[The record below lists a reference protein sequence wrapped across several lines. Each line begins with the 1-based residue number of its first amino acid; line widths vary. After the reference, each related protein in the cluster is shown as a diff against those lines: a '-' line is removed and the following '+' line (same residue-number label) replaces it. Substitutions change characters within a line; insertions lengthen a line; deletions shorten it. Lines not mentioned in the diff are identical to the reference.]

1 MGDQRRVH
9 GIFLFYSFFVSKR
22 VVLWHQEVASFP
34 FSFLMNSSWL
44 LVFLFHMFY
53 ILFLGL
59 LLKCWKGIYFSHYF
73 YLLFNFLFF
82 GIVILFHFWFRDLLR
97 ESYKKVE
104 VLCVVLFLVFLIFVF
119 SEAVLFVS
127 FFWSSFHSS
136 FSPTLGI
143 WPVEGLYLP
152 DPLELAFANTLLL
165 SNAAVSLGGAFV
177 SREIC
182 CSSNIFSLLSF
193 IQAWTFISLQL
204 KEFLILGLSINDS
217 VYGSLFF
224 FLTGLHF
231 FHVVVGLILISLV
244 LWSSCFSYKAS
255 NLIRVSER
263 YLFYSL
269 QLIYWH
275 FVEVLWLFIF
285 AVLYFY

>member
-1 MGDQRRVH
+1 MGQ
-9 GIFLFYSFFVSKR
+9 GSER

-34 FSFLMNSSWL
+34 FSFLLNSSWL

-53 ILFLGL
+53 ILFFGL
-59 LLKCWKGIYFSHYF
+59 HLKCWKGIYFSHYF
-73 YLLFNFLFF
+73 YLLFNFLFL
-82 GIVILFHFWFRDLLR
+82 GLIINLHFWFRDLLR
-97 ESYKKVE
+97 EGYKKVE

-119 SEAVLFVS
+119 SEAMLFLS

-136 FSPTLGI
+136 FSPSFAI
-143 WPVEGLYLP
+143 WPLEGLYAP

-177 SREIC
+177 SREIL

-193 IQAWTFISLQL
+193 ILAWTFISLQL
-204 KEFLILGLSINDS
+204 KEFLILALSINDS
-217 VYGSLFF
+217 VYGSVFF

-231 FHVVVGLILISLV
+231 FHVVVGLILISFV
-244 LWSSCFSYKAS
+244 LWSSNFLFKSVFV
-255 NLIRVSER
+255 IRVSER

-285 AVLYFY
+285 AVLYFNQK

>member
-1 MGDQRRVH
+1 MG
-9 GIFLFYSFFVSKR
+9 
-22 VVLWHQEVASFP
+22 
-34 FSFLMNSSWL
+34 
-44 LVFLFHMFY
+44 MFY

-59 LLKCWKGIYFSHYF
+59 LLECWKGIYFSHYF

-136 FSPTLGI
+136 FSPSLGI
-143 WPVEGLYLP
+143 WPIEGLYAP

-165 SNAAVSLGGAFV
+165 SNAAVSLGGALI
-177 SREIC
+177 SREILS
-182 CSSNIFSLLSF
+182 SSNVLSLLSF
-193 IQAWTFISLQL
+193 ILAWTFISLRL

-244 LWSSCFSYKAS
+244 LWSSCFSYKVS
-255 NLIRVSER
+255 LLIRVSER

-269 QLIYWH
+269 QLIYW
-275 FVEVLWLFIF
+275 
-285 AVLYFY
+285 

>member
-1 MGDQRRVH
+1 MGMQGR
-9 GIFLFYSFFVSKR
+9 LQR

-34 FSFLMNSSWL
+34 FSFLVNSSWL
-44 LVFLFHMFY
+44 LVLLFHMFY
-53 ILFLGL
+53 VLFSGL
-59 LLKCWKGIYFSHYF
+59 HLKCWKGIYFSHSF
-73 YLLFNFLFF
+73 YLLFNLLFL
-82 GIVILFHFWFRDLLR
+82 GLVILFHFWFRDLLR
-97 ESYKKVE
+97 EGYKKVE

-119 SEAVLFVS
+119 SEAMLFLS

-136 FSPTLGI
+136 FSPTFAI
-143 WPVEGLYLP
+143 WPLEGLYAP

-177 SREIC
+177 SREIL
-182 CSSNIFSLLSF
+182 SSSILFSLLSF
-193 IQAWTFISLQL
+193 ILAWTFISLQL
-204 KEFLILGLSINDS
+204 KEFLILALSINDS
-217 VYGSLFF
+217 VYGSVFF

-231 FHVVVGLILISLV
+231 FHVVVGLILISFV
-244 LWSSCFSYKAS
+244 FWSCNFSFKGLYV
-255 NLIRVSER
+255 IRISER

-285 AVLYFY
+285 QVLYLC

>member
-1 MGDQRRVH
+1 
-9 GIFLFYSFFVSKR
+9 
-22 VVLWHQEVASFP
+22 
-34 FSFLMNSSWL
+34 MNSSWL

-53 ILFLGL
+53 ILFSGL
-59 LLKCWKGIYFSHYF
+59 YIKCWKGIHFSHSF
-73 YLLFNFLFF
+73 YLLFNLLFL
-82 GIVILFHFWFRDLLR
+82 GLVILFHLWFRDLLR
-97 ESYKKVE
+97 EGYKKVE

-136 FSPTLGI
+136 FSPSLGI
-143 WPVEGLYLP
+143 WPHEGLYVP
-152 DPLELAFANTLLL
+152 DPLELASANTLLL

-177 SREIC
+177 SREIL
-182 CSSNIFSLLSF
+182 SSSSTFSLLSF
-193 IQAWTFISLQL
+193 ILAWTFISLQV
-204 KEFLILGLSINDS
+204 KEFLILALSINDS
-217 VYGSLFF
+217 VYGSVFF

-231 FHVVVGLILISLV
+231 FHVVVGLILLSFV
-244 LWSSCFSYKAS
+244 LWSSNFLSKI
-255 NLIRVSER
+255 NLGIRVSER

-285 AVLYFY
+285 LVLYCV

>member
-1 MGDQRRVH
+1 MG
-9 GIFLFYSFFVSKR
+9 
-22 VVLWHQEVASFP
+22 
-34 FSFLMNSSWL
+34 
-44 LVFLFHMFY
+44 
-53 ILFLGL
+53 
-59 LLKCWKGIYFSHYF
+59 KCWKGIYFSHYF
-73 YLLFNFLFF
+73 YLLFNLLFF
-82 GIVILFHFWFRDLLR
+82 GLIINLHFWFRDLLR
-97 ESYKKVE
+97 EDYKKVE
-104 VLCVVLFLVFLIFVF
+104 VLCIVLFLVFLIFVF

-152 DPLELAFANTLLL
+152 DPFELAFANTLLL

-177 SREIC
+177 SREILS
-182 CSSNIFSLLSF
+182 SSNIFSLLSF
-193 IQAWTFISLQL
+193 ILAWTFISLQL
-204 KEFLILGLSINDS
+204 KEFLILALSINDS

-231 FHVVVGLILISLV
+231 FHVVVGLVLISFV
-244 LWSSCFSYKAS
+244 LWSSNFSFKV
-255 NLIRVSER
+255 NLTIRVSER

-285 AVLYFY
+285 LVLYCV

>member
-1 MGDQRRVH
+1 MG
-9 GIFLFYSFFVSKR
+9 
-22 VVLWHQEVASFP
+22 FP

-104 VLCVVLFLVFLIFVF
+104 VLCVVLF
-119 SEAVLFVS
+119 VS

-182 CSSNIFSLLSF
+182 CSSNIYSLLSF
-193 IQAWTFISLQL
+193 IQAWTFIILQL

-244 LWSSCFSYKAS
+244 LWSSCFSFKSA

-285 AVLYFY
+285 AVLYFYQK

>member
-1 MGDQRRVH
+1 MG
-9 GIFLFYSFFVSKR
+9 
-22 VVLWHQEVASFP
+22 
-34 FSFLMNSSWL
+34 
-44 LVFLFHMFY
+44 
-53 ILFLGL
+53 
-59 LLKCWKGIYFSHYF
+59 
-73 YLLFNFLFF
+73 
-82 GIVILFHFWFRDLLR
+82 
-97 ESYKKVE
+97 
-104 VLCVVLFLVFLIFVF
+104 
-119 SEAVLFVS
+119 
-127 FFWSSFHSS
+127 
-136 FSPTLGI
+136 
-143 WPVEGLYLP
+143 
-152 DPLELAFANTLLL
+152 
-165 SNAAVSLGGAFV
+165 SLGGAFV
-177 SREIC
+177 SREIY
-182 CSSNIFSLLSF
+182 CSSNIFSL
-193 IQAWTFISLQL
+193 
-204 KEFLILGLSINDS
+204 LSINDS

>member
-1 MGDQRRVH
+1 MGMVGQLVQ
-9 GIFLFYSFFVSKR
+9 GSER
-22 VVLWHQEVASFP
+22 VVLSHQEVASFP
-34 FSFLMNSSWL
+34 FSFLVNSSWL

-53 ILFLGL
+53 ILFFGL
-59 LLKCWKGIYFSHYF
+59 HLKCWKGIYFSHYF
-73 YLLFNFLFF
+73 YLLF
-82 GIVILFHFWFRDLLR
+82 
-97 ESYKKVE
+97 
-104 VLCVVLFLVFLIFVF
+104 LIFVF
-119 SEAVLFVS
+119 SEAMLFLS

-136 FSPTLGI
+136 FSPSFAI
-143 WPVEGLYLP
+143 WPLEGLYAP

-177 SREIC
+177 SREIL
-182 CSSNIFSLLSF
+182 SSSVLFSLLSF
-193 IQAWTFISLQL
+193 ILAWTFISLQL
-204 KEFLILGLSINDS
+204 KEFLILALSINDS
-217 VYGSLFF
+217 VYGSVFF

-231 FHVVVGLILISLV
+231 FHVVVGLILLSFV
-244 LWSSCFSYKAS
+244 LWSSNFSYKS
-255 NLIRVSER
+255 HLTIRVSER

>member
-1 MGDQRRVH
+1 MGIMLLMGSQ
-9 GIFLFYSFFVSKR
+9 R

-34 FSFLMNSSWL
+34 FSFLVNSSWL
-44 LVFLFHMFY
+44 LVFLFLLFY

-59 LLKCWKGIYFSHYF
+59 HLKCWRGIYFSHSF
-73 YLLFNFLFF
+73 YLLFNFLFLMML
-82 GIVILFHFWFRDLLR
+82 ILFHFWFRDLLR

-119 SEAVLFVS
+119 SEAVLFIS

-193 IQAWTFISLQL
+193 IRAWTFISLQL

-217 VYGSLFF
+217 VYGSL
-224 FLTGLHF
+224 LT
-231 FHVVVGLILISLV
+231 
-244 LWSSCFSYKAS
+244 KAPP
-255 NLIRVSER
+255 
-263 YLFYSL
+263 
-269 QLIYWH
+269 
-275 FVEVLWLFIF
+275 
-285 AVLYFY
+285 

>member
-1 MGDQRRVH
+1 MG
-9 GIFLFYSFFVSKR
+9 
-22 VVLWHQEVASFP
+22 
-34 FSFLMNSSWL
+34 
-44 LVFLFHMFY
+44 
-53 ILFLGL
+53 
-59 LLKCWKGIYFSHYF
+59 SHSF
-73 YLLFNFLFF
+73 YLLFNFLFL
-82 GIVILFHFWFRDLLR
+82 GLVIISHFWFRDLLR

-136 FSPTLGI
+136 FSPSLGI
-143 WPVEGLYLP
+143 WPIEGLYAP

-165 SNAAVSLGGAFV
+165 SNAAVSLGGALI
-177 SREIC
+177 SREILS
-182 CSSNIFSLLSF
+182 SSNVLSLLSF
-193 IQAWTFISLQL
+193 VLAWTFISLQL
-204 KEFLILGLSINDS
+204 KEFLILGLSVNDS

-244 LWSSCFSYKAS
+244 LWSSCFSYKTS
-255 NLIRVSER
+255 LLIRVSER

>member
-1 MGDQRRVH
+1 MG
-9 GIFLFYSFFVSKR
+9 
-22 VVLWHQEVASFP
+22 
-34 FSFLMNSSWL
+34 
-44 LVFLFHMFY
+44 
-53 ILFLGL
+53 
-59 LLKCWKGIYFSHYF
+59 
-73 YLLFNFLFF
+73 
-82 GIVILFHFWFRDLLR
+82 
-97 ESYKKVE
+97 E

-231 FHVVVGLILISLV
+231 FHLLVGLFLLSLFF
-244 LWSSCFSYKAS
+244 WGSSFSTKKTRF
-255 NLIRVSER
+255 LMKRITEVH
-263 YLFYSL
+263 LFYNL
-269 QLIYWH
+269 QLFYWH
-275 FVEVLWLFIF
+275 FIEILWLFIF
-285 AVLYFY
+285 LVLYSY